1 MTAIRKG
8 QLITTFGPGALYVD
22 ERGVSMLISG
32 IDHWFGRGS
41 KQIDE
46 CKLEDDRL
54 ATRLGVDHFRLP
66 PEHVETEDARRKP
79 LPAFR
84 FPAWHVCG
92 SCNRLQRISPL
103 VRKTPDCE
111 QEGCKGRLHQVRFV
125 AACSHGHIHDF
136 PWREWVHKQVNVSC
150 RKPMRLTG
158 SGGSLASLWVSCE
171 CGVDVKR
178 SLAGIT
184 RFEDKREG
192 SRSELT
198 DSLAPGESFTCDGS
212 MPWLGSAF
220 KEEGGCG
227 RPLVGI
233 LRQATNLHFP
243 RLVSSLKIPVEAA
256 EGLVEVVDI
265 LESSISKKARP
276 WLKAQLEDEED
287 HDELLQEL
295 RDRGGPRILDFDSQT
310 LLKAAGCVLGD
321 GGEVKQESVPGDSE
335 ETAHRRQE
343 RNILISDV
351 DRTPIRSWSLNMQ
364 RFEQNSFNLFFS
376 TVSRVERLTETRALQ
391 GFDRLVSGQRSSGP
405 GYYPTICRNIPEKL
419 KNRWFPAL
427 RVYGEGIY
435 VELDEKRLS
444 EWESRNEDW
453 LSKRISGLRDR
464 AHDNPIINFDVEI
477 ISPRYILVH
486 TLSHI
491 LINSLIFE
499 CGYSTASLR
508 ERLYVSSEPDAPMT
522 GVLIYTAAGDTEGSL
537 GGLMSMSKPD
547 MLIPIT
553 MRALSDATWCSSDP
567 VCTETSRMGG
577 QGPGSLNLAACHGC
591 ALLPETS
598 CEHMNML
605 LDRRLLVSE
614 TQDGSGF
621 FDGLFEE

>member
-522 GVLIYTAAGDTEGSL
+522 GVLI
-537 GGLMSMSKPD
+537 
-547 MLIPIT
+547 
-553 MRALSDATWCSSDP
+553 
-567 VCTETSRMGG
+567 
-577 QGPGSLNLAACHGC
+577 
-591 ALLPETS
+591 
-598 CEHMNML
+598 
-605 LDRRLLVSE
+605 
-614 TQDGSGF
+614 
-621 FDGLFEE
+621 